1 MKLIMWNW
9 AAILTVNLVLQ
20 VSYVISSEWELFL
33 TTILRSA

>member
-33 TTILRSA
+33 TTILHSV